1 MVHNPSH
8 KRYVGHYLQ
17 APGGPYRAPDDVLE
31 LALYDLGQHLAGWSV
46 EQGIGPH
53 PVERS
58 GRCFLAAKDYSG
70 HPQDGMLRLYY
81 SALDCG
87 FSLFDDVYYRCI
99 QVDANFVDTGGT
111 WRAPQSERIVAETLA
126 QLASIYEAAVD
137 PRYQGRRFWNRVSGT
152 WVCGQDLYPCPDD
165 PSGTY

>member
-1 MVHNPSH
+1 MVHNPLH

-17 APGGPYRAPDDVLE
+17 APGGSYRTLDDVLE
-31 LALYDLGQHLAGWSV
+31 LALYDLGQQLTGWSL
-46 EQGIGPH
+46 EQSIGPH

-58 GRCFLAAKDYSG
+58 GRCFLAAKDYG
-70 HPQDGMLRLYY
+70 GPPQDGTVRLYY

-87 FSLFDDVYYRCI
+87 FSRFDDMDYRYI
-99 QVDANFVDTGGT
+99 QVDANFVDSNRT
-111 WRAPQSERIVAETLA
+111 WQAVQSERLVAETLA

-137 PRYQGRRFWNRVSGT
+137 PRYRGRRFWNRVSGT